1 MVSQH
6 EQYTRNTTSCMCK
19 ITIDISQTCTGLQA
33 AGKSQQETNDMLATY
48 VRQQVEEKGAQETH
62 MCVYLF
68 LNCQQSPTLSSLH
81 MHSAES
87 ASLV

>member
-1 MVSQH
+1 
-6 EQYTRNTTSCMCK
+6 
-19 ITIDISQTCTGLQA
+19 
-33 AGKSQQETNDMLATY
+33 MLATY

-62 MCVYLF
+62 MCVYLL
-68 LNCQQSPTLSSLH
+68 LNCQQLPSVSLLH